1 MLLGFISLLLTV
13 FQGAIQQICIP
24 PGWANHML
32 PCKREESLA
41 KGAEATKEHL
51 SSQFFVGVLSHGG
64 RKLLSS
70 GEFGVEHC
78 QKKVFFFCLFLLVEP
93 ISSYIQIEY
102 CIVGANWINPKN
114 TFFTKHFTPN

>member
-24 PGWANHML
+24 PGWADHML
-32 PCKREESLA
+32 PCKRGEE
-41 KGAEATKEHL
+41 GGEATKEHL

-70 GEFGVEHC
+70 GGYGFEHC
-78 QKKVFFFCLFLLVEP
+78 QRKVLFYCLFLFIEP
-93 ISSYIQIEY
+93 ISY
-102 CIVGANWINPKN
+102 CTLSEP
-114 TFFTKHFTPN
+114 